1 MTQEKNRKS
10 NRLKDYDYSRNGYY
24 FVTICVKD
32 RQELFG
38 TVENNQMI
46 LNDLGKIAERC
57 WIDLPNHYMNCA
69 LDEFTIMPNH
79 IHGIVVIDDE
89 LLTNHV
95 VTGLKPVTTKNHS
108 LSEVIRGFK
117 TFSSRRI
124 NELNP
129 ALLFRWQRSFYDH
142 IIRNEKSLEKIREYV
157 VYNPLKWEL
166 DRNNTENLFM

>member
-24 FVTICVKD
+24 FVTICIKD

-46 LNDLGKIAERC
+46 LNDLGKIAEKC

-79 IHGIVVIDDE
+79 IHGIVVIDNE
-89 LLTNHV
+89 LLTNYV
-95 VTGLKPVTTKNHS
+95 VTGFKPVTTKNHS
-108 LSEVIRGFK
+108 LSEIIRGFK
-117 TFSSRRI
+117 TFSSRCI
-124 NELNP
+124 NELNLP
-129 ALLFRWQRSFYDH
+129 LLFRWQRSFYDH